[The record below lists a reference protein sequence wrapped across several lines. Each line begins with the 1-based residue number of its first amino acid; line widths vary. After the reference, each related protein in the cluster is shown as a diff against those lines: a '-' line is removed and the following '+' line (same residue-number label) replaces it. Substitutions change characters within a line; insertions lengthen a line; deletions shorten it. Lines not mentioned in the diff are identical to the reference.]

1 MLYRI
6 TETTFGPAGEE
17 PDITVNLSDTEST
30 PIDRP
35 DYTLSCTP
43 LTVEEVGLEELICAV
58 ESAYENGNH
67 TGRLYS
73 VSLLLQYVKAAFPDE
88 AVKMMLWTLVNDHG
102 LAW

>member
-6 TETTFGPAGEE
+6 TETTFGPSRVAPEV
-17 PDITVNLSDTEST
+17 ITFLSDTESD

-35 DYTLSCTP
+35 DYSLTCTP
-43 LTVEEVGLEELICAV
+43 VEAAEVTLDNLVAAI

-67 TGRLYS
+67 TGHLHMFTVLMEYMR
-73 VSLLLQYVKAAFPDE
+73 AMWPDE
-88 AVKMMLWTLVNDHG
+88 QIKTMLWALVNDHG